1 MIERLPFSNKRRQ
14 SVPTISRGL
23 TVGDSYDYRV
33 TVELIN
39 GRTKSG
45 KFLSATRF
53 EEGQVITVLG
63 HRCLVSEVSPDL
75 PTPPG
80 RPRIATVHCLAVDD

>member
-45 KFLSATRF
+45 KS
-53 EEGQVITVLG
+53 
-63 HRCLVSEVSPDL
+63 
-75 PTPPG
+75 
-80 RPRIATVHCLAVDD
+80 